1 MPEELNLKENKIFI
15 ENTNVFEK
23 WAEEGEHKAQEK
35 TRTLLKSYLEL
46 DNVSFLFGT
55 GSTIML
61 GAKSIQNIPKEIED
75 GLKTNK
81 EAYQEF
87 IEIIIGLTK
96 VADEKQL
103 PRTEEKDG
111 NEIKYM
117 LEEFLNYLLAL
128 EYAQSKFEGIVK
140 YKKIKDIISITKRE
154 LFKLC
159 DIDTRVIPTWL
170 SSDVKLKLKNNK
182 YWYHELFTKKILQRP
197 LNLRRVNIFTTNYDL
212 AFDEAFD
219 HLGVHYINGF
229 SGFHRRTFKPEN
241 FDYDIYFPGSTTQG
255 KVQRVEKVLKYYKI
269 HGSLTWQ
276 QTTPTANNVYGI
288 EEWSIKHI
296 REKIKKDEAS
306 KVTTNENDF
315 WNNLMIY
322 PSAAKKS
329 YTLDY
334 PYSEL
339 FRQLAATLNQPQSVL
354 ITYGYSFCDE
364 HINDI
369 IYQAL
374 TIPSFTLIII
384 DFKGTEGSKEIKR
397 LRELCD
403 PRIIIIQGNQ
413 LGDFPYFTEK
423 LLPDF
428 IGSNINEK
436 IAKTLSMLYPDDGQL
451 KADIQEVE
459 EKTIENKEQKVENKA
474 EDDGKESDI
483 VQTSSDQDTEDL
495 PF

>member
-1 MPEELNLKENKIFI
+1 MDKEIKPEENKIFI
-15 ENTNVFEK
+15 ENKNVLEQ
-23 WAEEGEHKAQEK
+23 WLEEGNQKAIDK
-35 TRTLLKSYLEL
+35 TRTLLKCYMEL

-61 GAKSIQNIPKEIED
+61 GAKSIQSIPKEIEAEI
-75 GLKTNK
+75 KKSAEVYK
-81 EAYQEF
+81 EF
-87 IEIIIGLTK
+87 VEILVGLTG
-96 VADEKQL
+96 VSA
-103 PRTEEKDG
+103 EKDIKRTD
-111 NEIKYM
+111 NEDKEITYL

-128 EYAQSKFEGIVK
+128 EYAKEKFDGIVK
-140 YKKIKDIISITKRE
+140 YKHIKELIRITKKE

-159 DIDTRVIPTWL
+159 DIDSREIPTWL
-170 SSDVKLKLKNNK
+170 NEEVKNKLKENR
-182 YWYHELFTKKILQRP
+182 YCYHELFTKKILQRP

-255 KVQRVEKVLKYYKI
+255 KVQRIEKVLKYFKI

-276 QTTPTANNVYGI
+276 QTKPTANNVYGI
-288 EEWSIKHI
+288 EELPINHI
-296 REKIKKDEAS
+296 REKTQEVKGKTEADS
-306 KVTTNENDF
+306 NEF
-315 WNNLMIY
+315 WDNLMIY

-339 FRQLAATLNQPQSVL
+339 FRQFSATISQPQSVL
-354 ITYGYSFCDE
+354 ISYGYSFCDE
-364 HINDI
+364 HINDL

-374 TIPSFTLIII
+374 TIPSFTLIIV
-384 DFKGTEGSKEIKR
+384 DFNGSSTSKEILR
-397 LRELCD
+397 LKDLAD
-403 PRIIIIQGNQ
+403 PRIIIIEGKQI
-413 LGDFPYFTEK
+413 GDFPFFVEN

-436 IAKTLSMLYPDDGQL
+436 IASTLNKLFPEDSSKLTEASKQ
-451 KADIQEVE
+451 KVVE
-459 EKTIENKEQKVENKA
+459 EKAIVATPEEEYASIEGKNKPEP
-474 EDDGKESDI
+474 
-483 VQTSSDQDTEDL
+483 L
-495 PF
+495 F